1 MSLEL
6 KKEKL
11 YRQKAKNVYLELLSY
26 QTKRNREYEA
36 IMELIMAQAKTT
48 LATKSKLAKVAKK
61 AKIEP
66 KKEAVEISARNK
78 KIGMYIGI
86 GLVALLILANLV
98 G

>member
-1 MSLEL
+1 M
-6 KKEKL
+6 
-11 YRQKAKNVYLELLSY
+11 YLELLSY

-48 LATKSKLAKVAKK
+48 LATKSKIAKVDKK
-61 AKIEP
+61 AKIKP
-66 KKEAVEISARNK
+66 KKEAVEISARNN
-78 KIGMYIGI
+78 KIGMFIGI

>member
-1 MSLEL
+1 M
-6 KKEKL
+6 
-11 YRQKAKNVYLELLSY
+11 YLELLSY

-48 LATKSKLAKVAKK
+48 LATKKKLAKVVKK

-66 KKEAVEISARNK
+66 KKEVVEISAKNN
-78 KIGMYIGI
+78 KIGMAIGI
-86 GLVALLILANLV
+86 GLVALLILASLV

>member
-1 MSLEL
+1 MYS
-6 KKEKL
+6 
-11 YRQKAKNVYLELLSY
+11 ELLWY
-26 QTKRNREYEA
+26 QEKRNREYEA

-48 LATKSKLAKVAKK
+48 TAKK

-66 KKEAVEISARNK
+66 KKEVVEISARNK

>member
-11 YRQKAKNVYLELLSY
+11 YRQKAKSVYLELLSY
-26 QTKRNREYEA
+26 QEKRNREYEA

-66 KKEAVEISARNK
+66 KKEVVEISSRQK

>member
-1 MSLEL
+1 MYLKL

-11 YRQKAKNVYLELLSY
+11 YLQKAKSVFLELLSY
-26 QTKRNREYEA
+26 QTKKNREYEA

-48 LATKSKLAKVAKK
+48 TAKK
-61 AKIEP
+61 AATKIEP
-66 KKEAVEISARNK
+66 KKEVVEISARNK
-78 KIGMYIGI
+78 KIGMYIGL

>member
-1 MSLEL
+1 MYLKL

-11 YRQKAKNVYLELLSY
+11 YPQKAKSVFLELLSY
-26 QTKRNREYEA
+26 QTKKNREYEV

-48 LATKSKLAKVAKK
+48 TAKK
-61 AKIEP
+61 AATKIEP
-66 KKEAVEISARNK
+66 KKEVVEISARNK
-78 KIGMYIGI
+78 KIGMYIGL

>member
-1 MSLEL
+1 MYS
-6 KKEKL
+6 
-11 YRQKAKNVYLELLSY
+11 ELLWY
-26 QTKRNREYEA
+26 QEKRNREYEA

-48 LATKSKLAKVAKK
+48 LATKSKLTKVAKK

-66 KKEAVEISARNK
+66 KKEVVEISARNK
-78 KIGMYIGI
+78 KIGRYIGL

>member
-11 YRQKAKNVYLELLSY
+11 YRQKAKSVYLELLSY
-26 QTKRNREYEA
+26 QEKRNREYEA

-48 LATKSKLAKVAKK
+48 TAKK
-61 AKIEP
+61 AATKIEP
-66 KKEAVEISARNK
+66 KKEVVEISARNK
-78 KIGMYIGI
+78 KIGMYIGL